1 TPRER
6 YHMEVWKRFNE
17 KELTHSM
24 AHYLMAISALSQ
36 NGGASVSAIAERLG
50 VSKAGVTSM
59 LRTLKTRGLVD
70 HERYGDVQLTKVGQ
84 RLAMRT
90 ERSRDVLTRFFVET
104 LGVEP
109 SAAEEDACMIEHL
122 VSVSSMVELLRM
134 TAFLASDDPAAERFR
149 TAFRDYQSHCR
160 AGSAGEGCPVCR
172 GHCLRNTIEDVEAA
186 VDEAQATLRAG
197 GTA

>member
-1 TPRER
+1 
-6 YHMEVWKRFNE
+6 M
-17 KELTHSM
+17 
-24 AHYLMAISALSQ
+24 
-36 NGGASVSAIAERLG
+36 
-50 VSKAGVTSM
+50 
-59 LRTLKTRGLVD
+59 D
-70 HERYGDVQLTKVGQ
+70 HERYGDVQLTKVGHK
-84 RLAMRT
+84 LAART

-134 TAFLASDDPAAERFR
+134 TAFLASNDPAAERFR

-160 AGSAGEGCPVCR
+160 AGSAGEGCPVCH
-172 GHCLRNTIEDVEAA
+172 GVCLRGTIEDVEAA
-186 VDEAQATLRAG
+186 VDEAQAALGTG